1 MDYLSI
7 GKKLGVIRSAYKP
20 MQLSASPYNPPPPG
34 SLAGWAGSSA
44 QNTPGKL
51 TKLTP
56 RKVRTLKFVAS
67 GAAAA
72 VGVIGLF
79 AIRIV
84 TTRNLQISHHD
95 PHAPGVPAKGAL
107 SGRRKHD
114 PFTDF
119 DFQLVIDGVSCGTF
133 QKFDGLSW
141 DCDVIEYKD
150 SLDPFPRKR
159 PGLHR
164 FGNIKLTKGMM
175 ENTALWRWIQQIG
188 AGNILRK
195 NGAINV
201 LDNNKDV
208 TKPVMVY
215 EFFQAWPT
223 KWSALRADGK
233 GAATILEELEL
244 AVDNFNLKK

>member
-1 MDYLSI
+1 MDYTSI

-20 MQLSASPYNPPPPG
+20 IKLAPSPYNPPPPG
-34 SLAGWAGSSA
+34 ALAAWSRTTA
-44 QNTPGKL
+44 QNTPGKPG
-51 TKLTP
+51 KLTP
-56 RKVRTLKFVAS
+56 RKVTTMKLVVA
-67 GAAAA
+67 GIAGA

-84 TTRNLQISHHD
+84 TTKNLQISHHD
-95 PHAPGVPAKGAL
+95 AHSPGQPAKGAL

-119 DFQLVIDGVSCGTF
+119 DFQLVIDGVNCGTF
-133 QKFDGLSW
+133 QKFDGLAW

-164 FGNIKLTKGMM
+164 FGNIKLTKGMVD
-175 ENTALWRWIQQIG
+175 NKALWGWIQQIG

-201 LDNNKDV
+201 LDNNKD
-208 TKPVMVY
+208 TGKPVLTY